1 MNAHNEV
8 HMALALLRAHGLSER
23 DARPSCGWGR
33 NSGRPR
39 VDVDGCAAVVRRAD
53 LGPWRLA
60 GCAARCAA
68 TPSVAS
74 GIRLAPTKLVPPTA
88 EQINSQLAKGGIV
101 RLPPGVIEI
110 DRPLLMGVSGT
121 VLEGLGPGVTTL
133 RLKKTGEVI
142 QMLSLLYGV
151 QSPDGKGVVH
161 TSGLTV
167 RNLTL
172 DGGQSASAW
181 NPVVGIDQGPSSLDM
196 NCCVGIYE
204 DVLVTDVTVINHY
217 GAITMGAL
225 PNAMLGVHTDANG
238 NWRFDAAKGNQPMN
252 NNVRLSGITTHAV
265 NGCYPGNFGPD
276 RKMKYAMVCISNAHA
291 NSNGKAAP
299 LTTLV
304 SAHAPLS
311 KRCCP
316 SWFMG
321 MH

>member
-1 MNAHNEV
+1 ME
-8 HMALALLRAHGLSER
+8 ALALLRAHGLSEQNAAAVLR
-23 DARPSCGWGR
+23 ISGAEHLEDLFVLDAE
-33 NSGRPR
+33 
-39 VDVDGCAAVVRRAD
+39 GCAAVVRAAD
-53 LGPWRLA
+53 LNPVAASRLRRA
-60 GCAARCAA
+60 LAAT

-74 GIRLAPTKLVPPTA
+74 SERLAPTDMAMPTA
-88 EQINSQLAKGGIV
+88 EEINAQLAKGGIV

-151 QSPDGKGVVH
+151 QSSDGKSIMR

-172 DGGQSASAW
+172 DGGQSASAGS

-196 NCCVGIYE
+196 NCCVGVYAN

-225 PNAMLGVHTDANG
+225 PNAMPIGTHTDANG
-238 NWRFDAAKGNQPMN
+238 NWRFEVAKGNQPMN
-252 NNVRLSGITTHAV
+252 TNVRVSGITTHAV
-265 NGCYPGNFGPD
+265 NGSYPGNYGPD
-276 RKMKYAMVCISNAHA
+276 KKMKYAMVCISNGTAQTA
-291 NSNGKAAP
+291 VIENCTVNDAGALAKLCIVA
-299 LTTLV
+299 
-304 SAHAPLS
+304 
-311 KRCCP
+311 
-316 SWFMG
+316 
-321 MH
+321 